1 VLERGTSFC
10 FGTPDEYIK
19 FLEIYE
25 AIGIEE
31 AFFLCAIG
39 PETHEEVMNT
49 ISLFGKYVIPYFNQK
64 EKAGAKATPAPAPD
78 S

>member
-1 VLERGTSFC
+1 MLRRGTSFC
-10 FGTPDEYIK
+10 FGTPDECIK
-19 FLEIYE
+19 FLETYE

-49 ISLFGKYVIPYFNQK
+49 ISLFGKYVIPYFDQK
-64 EKAGAKATPAPAPD
+64 EQARAKAAPD